1 MNQLG
6 DGQNTRQRGSA
17 LILAIMMMMAL
28 GLLGLNTVNQHLNG
42 ALALTRS
49 EKNYLLS
56 WELAISSLNWGLS
69 NRWSYQHDPQWQC
82 VESTTYSE
90 LLLPLSHVS
99 SAGVLQ
105 SLLSSS
111 SFRSCVKPGEAEG
124 QYVLRGEGRFN
135 ADALPVYVY
144 QLATFQSEASIG
156 GYFKA
161 IPNTWLDFCPF
172 KEENNCHE

>member
-56 WELAISSLNWGLS
+56 WELALSSLNWGLS

-90 LLLPLSHVS
+90 LLLPSSHV
-99 SAGVLQ
+99 
-105 SLLSSS
+105 S